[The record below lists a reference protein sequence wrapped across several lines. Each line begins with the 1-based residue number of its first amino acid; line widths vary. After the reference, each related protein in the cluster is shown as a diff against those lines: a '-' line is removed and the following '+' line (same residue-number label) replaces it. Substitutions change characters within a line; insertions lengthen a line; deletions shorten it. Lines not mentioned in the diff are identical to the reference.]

1 MDNIYAKL
9 YDIVADRL
17 QEYGLSMA
25 GSKETFCYSV
35 EMEPGICDGK
45 QLEKMENPMF
55 LEAVYLGML
64 NRLPDEGAIAEW
76 QYEMNKD
83 ADKFRQGVLN
93 EIIPSTEALL
103 KGSCFRNNRITESRQ
118 QELFRICVSEMADL
132 NQTSDKNGQ
141 KLLNGLYK
149 IYLKF
154 PMRLRLMV
162 RKILKRG

>member
-1 MDNIYAKL
+1 
-9 YDIVADRL
+9 
-17 QEYGLSMA
+17 
-25 GSKETFCYSV
+25 
-35 EMEPGICDGK
+35 
-45 QLEKMENPMF
+45 MF